1 MFLSCFED
9 VLFDYMCWKKNE
21 DSYAVFMCYLI
32 QTRTRT
38 EEEVRTLERL
48 HQQQTSSYSSR
59 FDNLTIPFPLRSF
72 PSPVSFFFSYKD
84 YEKRLEVCRAVNIRD
99 TLCRQKRT
107 YLRIRLG
114 EGNHSAN
121 VNSRT
126 HAFWALNS
134 RLFFL
139 SLESWN
145 GTRELAVLV
154 FIYSFYLRCLFFSSY
169 YYVYAWIFIGLRRSF

>member
-1 MFLSCFED
+1 MKLTFFVCVLMMFGKIDKLKCVVVKNDFSVYVNIKFWLWVGCQVFVSLNPWWQNNVSFLFWRCPFWLY
-9 VLFDYMCWKKNE
+9 VLKINE
-21 DSYAVFMCYLI
+21 DSFAVFMCYLI

-99 TLCRQKRT
+99 TLCVDKRE
-107 YLRIRLG
+107 RIC
-114 EGNHSAN
+114 
-121 VNSRT
+121 V
-126 HAFWALNS
+126 
-134 RLFFL
+134 
-139 SLESWN
+139 
-145 GTRELAVLV
+145 
-154 FIYSFYLRCLFFSSY
+154 
-169 YYVYAWIFIGLRRSF
+169 